1 MLVLAFQVGS
11 ESVGLDI
18 RRVHAVVP
26 RVRLQ
31 PVSGSPAWLAGAF
44 VYRGVMVPVVDLCQL
59 IGAGECPPELSSR
72 IVLIHRDDSS
82 GTANLLGLLAAHV
95 ADIRE
100 IDGDLTAAQP
110 LSGREA
116 INLGPTLVDGTT
128 IMRLLDPDRLF
139 PRQMDSGVLV

>member
-31 PVSGSPAWLAGAF
+31 PVSGSPPWLAGAF
-44 VYRGVMVPVVDLCQL
+44 VYRGEMVPVVDLCQL
-59 IGAGECPPELSSR
+59 VGAIECPAELSSR
-72 IVLIHRDDSS
+72 IVLIHHDSAAG
-82 GTANLLGLLAAHV
+82 GTSLLGLLAAHV

-100 IDGDLTAAQP
+100 VDAGRAAPQP
-110 LSGREA
+110 HRGQDA
-116 INLGPTLVDGTT
+116 VDLGPTLVDGTT

-139 PRQMDSGVLV
+139 PRHMESGVFV